1 MRRLTVA
8 LFLTGVVS
16 QSAWAQ
22 LGPPPQ
28 LPTVPTQQSSA
39 SSIYPAKMS
48 IVDPK
53 GVEVRSGPTL
63 EYYPTGRLKIGDVV
77 AVLRESK
84 DQPGWFAIAPPA
96 GSFSWID
103 AKHVMQVSRGQG
115 VVVVE
120 GNAEAA
126 VMPGSS
132 IVNKEP
138 NVESVKIA
146 SGTIVILLQERPMD
160 VNGKK
165 WWPIQPPGNEA
176 RFIPKEAVQPAQ
188 AVNVSPKNWSLSN
201 PPAGASNQ
209 NSWTAPGQLIGSPT
223 NPASG
228 TPASFS
234 QPAKDWTA
242 SNGLTTQPPQWSQW
256 GKLRRT
262 AFKNEAGQPMFVL
275 EDRQGR
281 PILYVTT
288 TPGTSLSGHVEQT
301 VCLYGAISY
310 RSDGYQRTYYM
321 TASHVATP

>member
-8 LFLTGVVS
+8 LLLTGVIAS
-16 QSAWAQ
+16 PAWAQ

-28 LPTVPTQQSSA
+28 LPAPPTTGQPQQSA
-39 SSIYPAKMS
+39 IYPVKMS

-53 GVEVRSGPTL
+53 GVEVRSGPTM
-63 EYYPTGRLKIGDVV
+63 EYYPTSRLQPGDSVI
-77 AVLRESK
+77 VLRESK

-103 AKHVMQVSRGQG
+103 AKYVVVQMGRQG
-115 VVVVE
+115 VVAVD
-120 GNAEAA
+120 GNGAAA
-126 VMPGSS
+126 VLPGSTL
-132 IVNKEP
+132 VNKEP
-138 NVESVKIA
+138 NVESAKIA
-146 SGTIVILLQERPMD
+146 SGSIVILLQDRPMD
-160 VNGKK
+160 VGGKK

-176 RFIPKEAVQPAQ
+176 RFIPREAVQPAQ
-188 AVNVSPKNWSLSN
+188 AVNVTPQNWSLSN
-201 PPAGASNQ
+201 PPAGAANQ
-209 NSWTAPGQLIGSPT
+209 NSWTAPGQLTGNT
-223 NPASG
+223 VHGTTG

-234 QPAKDWTA
+234 QPAKNWA
-242 SNGLTTQPPQWSQW
+242 PSNGLATQPPQWSQW

-262 AFKNEAGQPMFVL
+262 AFEKEGQPMYVL

-288 TPGTSLSGHVEQT
+288 TPGTSLRNYVEQT

>member
-8 LFLTGVVS
+8 VLLTGVLS

-22 LGPPPQ
+22 FGSPPQ
-28 LPTVPTQQSSA
+28 LPAPLTGQAPVSSL
-39 SSIYPAKMS
+39 YPAKMS

-53 GVEVRSGPTL
+53 GVEARSGPTPD
-63 EYYPTGRLKIGDVV
+63 YYPTSRLKYGDVV
-77 AVLRESK
+77 AVLRESEQ
-84 DQPGWFAIAPPA
+84 QPGWFAIAPPA

-103 AKHVMQVSRGQG
+103 AKHVLQVSARQG
-115 VVVVE
+115 VVALE
-120 GNAEAA
+120 GNGVAA

-132 IVNKEP
+132 LVNKEP

-146 SGTIVILLQERPMD
+146 SGSIVILLQDRPMD

-188 AVNVSPKNWSLSN
+188 AVKVTPQNWSLSN

-209 NSWTAPGQLIGSPT
+209 NSWTAPGQLIGSPA
-223 NPASG
+223 NPPAG

-262 AFKNEAGQPMFVL
+262 AFTKDDGQPMYVL

-288 TPGTSLSGHVEQT
+288 TAGTSLRGYVEQQ